1 MAVMNKLTKIA
12 LILCLPLCIKAQTVL
27 YVSSEAS
34 GKGNGTINAP
44 FKTIETALQESMNY
58 VGSDTVFIQLQS
70 GFYTLDKTIRIKES
84 PSAPLVIQGEA
95 NSKPILSGGIKLSSW
110 EKTPQGWWKT
120 YVNEVER
127 FGLKI
132 EQLYVNGRRA
142 TRARTPDTGW
152 FFLQG
157 SSEEVHYR
165 GTNRSPAYATQRL
178 LANVKDLETLK
189 KTPLDELG
197 NVMAMF
203 YHKWD
208 NTRKYLNFV
217 QADSGYIFLNGTG
230 MKSWNALQ
238 KGTRFVLENY
248 KEALTVEGEWFL
260 DKTGDLYYIPRK
272 GEKMESTTAYAPVL
286 NRLLSINGTS
296 SKLVENIT
304 FRNISFAH
312 AGYVM
317 PIKGNDAM
325 QSAAAIDA
333 AVELNFTK
341 NVNFEHC
348 EIKHT
353 GNYAIWFK
361 RACSNSSL
369 SSSYLYDLGAGG
381 IKIGEPYLRAET
393 ECVTNH
399 ITVDNNII
407 QQAGKVFPCGVGVA
421 IFNAANNRV
430 THNEISD
437 LLYSGISIGW
447 MWGYEKSGLFTTLID
462 ESGKLYFKKG
472 NFKSPAVQNEIAY
485 NNIHHIGWGELSD
498 MGAVYTLGESP
509 GTRIHHNA
517 IHNIYSYDYGG
528 WGLYTDEG
536 STDIIMENNLVYG
549 CKSGGFHQHYGK
561 ENIIRNNIFAF
572 NHYYQLQFTRIEK
585 HQSFSFT
592 NNIVL
597 MDHGVLFSGAWEKAN
612 IDMNNNC
619 YWDLRADSIPR
630 FLNHSFKSWKKIKD
644 KNSVLEDPYFKDP
657 YNLDFSFKSKKT
669 IRKINFK
676 SFDYENAG
684 VYGSEDWKQKAKL
697 SEKRKELFLRIIK
710 QKEKSYSKINS
721 TK

>member
-1 MAVMNKLTKIA
+1 MNKLTKIA
-12 LILCLPLCIKAQTVL
+12 LILCLPLSLKAQTVL

-34 GKGNGTINAP
+34 EKGNGTINAP
-44 FKTIETALQESMNY
+44 FKTVETALQESMNY
-58 VGSDTVFIQLQS
+58 VGNDTVFIHLQAGS
-70 GFYTLDKTIRIKES
+70 YTLDKTIRIKKS
-84 PSAPLVIQGEA
+84 PSAPLVIQGDA
-95 NSKPILSGGIKLSSW
+95 NSKPMLSGGIKLSSW

-120 YVNEVER
+120 HVSEVER

-152 FFLQG
+152 FFIQG

-165 GTNRSPAYATQRL
+165 GSNRSPAYATQRL
-178 LANVKDLETLK
+178 IANVKDLETLK
-189 KTPLDELG
+189 NTPLDELG

-217 QADSGYIFLNGTG
+217 QPDSGYIFLNGTG
-230 MKSWNALQ
+230 MNSWNSLR

-248 KEALTVEGEWFL
+248 KEALSAEGEWFL

-272 GEKMESTTAYAPVL
+272 EDNIESTIAYAPVL
-286 NRLLSINGTS
+286 NQLLSIEGTATRPV
-296 SKLVENIT
+296 KDIT
-304 FRNISFAH
+304 FRNISFLH

-325 QSAAAIDA
+325 QAAATIDA
-333 AVELNFTK
+333 AIELDFAN
-341 NVNFEHC
+341 NVNFEYC

-361 RACSNSSL
+361 RACSNSNL
-369 SSSYLYDLGAGG
+369 NNSYLYDLGAGG
-381 IKIGEPYLRAET
+381 VKIGEPFLRGGIEP
-393 ECVTNH
+393 VTNN

-407 QQAGKVFPCGVGVA
+407 QQAGKVFPCGVGVV

-437 LLYSGISIGW
+437 LLYSGVSLGW
-447 MWGYEKSGLFTTLID
+447 MWGYENSALFTTLMD
-462 ESGKLYFKKG
+462 KKGRLVFKKG
-472 NFKSPAVQNEIAY
+472 HYKNPSVQNEIAY
-485 NNIHHIGWGELSD
+485 NHIHHIGWGELSD

-509 GTRIHHNA
+509 GTHIHHNV
-517 IHNIYSYDYGG
+517 IHDIYSYDYGG

-536 STDIIMENNLVYG
+536 SSDITMENNLVYG

-561 ENIIRNNIFAF
+561 ENIVRNNIFAF

-597 MDHGVLFSGAWEKAN
+597 MDHGVLLAGAWDKAKIN
-612 IDMNNNC
+612 MNNNC
-619 YWDLRADSIPR
+619 YWDLRADSIPH
-630 FLNHSFKSWKKIKD
+630 FLSHSFKEWKKLKD
-644 KNSVLEDPYFKDP
+644 RNSVVANPYFKDP
-657 YNLDFSFKSKKT
+657 YNLDFDFKNKRTIKK
-669 IRKINFK
+669 IQFK
-676 SFDYENAG
+676 PFDYKNAG

-697 SEKRKELFLRIIK
+697 SEERKKLFLRIIQ